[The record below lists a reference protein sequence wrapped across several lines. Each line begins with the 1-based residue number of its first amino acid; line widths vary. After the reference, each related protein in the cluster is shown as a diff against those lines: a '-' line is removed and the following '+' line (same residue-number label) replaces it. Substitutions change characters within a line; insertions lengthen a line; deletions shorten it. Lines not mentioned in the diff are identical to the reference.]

1 MEKGSWAALKLGVT
15 LSQSEEEE
23 NMALLQEVSS
33 HPDFCS
39 INCALNFMR
48 IQLTEEGG

>member
-1 MEKGSWAALKLGVT
+1 MENGSWAALKLGVT

-33 HPDFCS
+33 HPDFC
-39 INCALNFMR
+39 ALNFMR